1 MREFSACTS
10 WLVYGQEQPALSAQ
24 RRVYRGCP
32 VRYPLEDFGLRDFA
46 AFRSPF
52 ECPAAEFFAQNR
64 AQPIRYRIDELARK
78 VECLFWIS
86 CGNELLGERD
96 DESVSGHLR
105 HDSCS
110 LSSTRA

>member
-10 WLVYGQEQPALSAQ
+10 WLVYGQEQPALSAHGGVPRVPRSLSV
-24 RRVYRGCP
+24 RRFWA
-32 VRYPLEDFGLRDFA
+32 LDFA
-46 AFRSPF
+46 AFECPF
-52 ECPAAEFFAQNR
+52 GCPAAEFFAQNR
-64 AQPIRYRIDELARK
+64 AQPIRDRIDELARK